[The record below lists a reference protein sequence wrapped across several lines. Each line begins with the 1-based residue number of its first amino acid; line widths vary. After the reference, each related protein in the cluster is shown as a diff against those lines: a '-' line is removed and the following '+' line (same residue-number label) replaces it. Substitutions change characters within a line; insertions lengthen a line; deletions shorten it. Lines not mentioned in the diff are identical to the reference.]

1 MISVAMATCQGER
14 FVGRQ
19 LSSILA
25 ELSMEDQVVVADA
38 SSTDGTLER
47 IRSFGDPRVEIVP
60 DLPRGR
66 IPDTF
71 AAALARCRGDVVFLS
86 DQDDVWLE
94 GKVRACVEELRK
106 RPEPLLVHDAV
117 MVDPQGGVLSDS
129 FLARRNFRPGFWGN
143 LWRPGY
149 LGCAT
154 AFRRE
159 LLELALPFPADLPM
173 HDWWLGLLADR
184 MGGVRHL
191 DHPWIHHVRHGSN
204 STSEPDA
211 SPYGL
216 VRRLAMR
223 WRIFL
228 EVRRR
233 LASRPCSNPSR

>member
-38 SSTDGTLER
+38 SSTDGTLEH
-47 IRSFGDPRVEIVP
+47 IRSLADPRVEIIP
-60 DLPRGR
+60 GLPRGR

-71 AAALARCRGDVVFLS
+71 AAALAQCRGEIIFLS
-86 DQDDVWLE
+86 DQDDVWLA
-94 GKVRACVEELRK
+94 GKVKACVDELNS

-117 MVDPQGGVLSDS
+117 MVDPQGRVLSDS
-129 FLARRNFRPGFWGN
+129 FLARRDFHPGFWRN

-149 LGCAT
+149 LGCASV
-154 AFRRE
+154 FRRQF
-159 LLELALPFPADLPM
+159 LELALPFPAELPM

-184 MGGVRHL
+184 TGGVRHL
-191 DHPWIHHVRHGSN
+191 DHPWIHHVRHGAN
-204 STSEPDA
+204 STSGPEA

-216 VRRLAMR
+216 GRRLSMR
-223 WRIFL
+223 WRIFR

-233 LASRPCSNPSR
+233 LASRPCSNSLR